1 MTNCLDFRREKLADP
16 RHLSP
21 GALAHMSDCAACRG
35 FSAEINENEAQL
47 AAALDVPVPEGLAE
61 RIVLRRRAGARNVAK
76 ASPRLWA
83 MAATVVLTFAFGFQQ
98 WKDFSSQDYARLAI
112 EHVMHEPESFTST
125 RLADP
130 QLFRSVMHNFGG
142 EMQAS
147 LGKVRFMKLCPVP
160 DGTGWHIVFE
170 TEQGELATLILIPA
184 KRMQSQREQAT
195 VGGWTAL
202 ARPGGQG
209 YYAVITQSPETLGK
223 VDELVRQRVRW
234 RG

>member
-1 MTNCLDFRREKLADP
+1 MKNCLDFRREKLADP
-16 RHLSP
+16 RRLSP
-21 GALAHMSDCAACRG
+21 EALAHLNDCAACRA
-35 FSAEINENEAQL
+35 FAAEVDENEARL
-47 AAALDVPVPEGLAE
+47 ASVLDVPVPEGLAE
-61 RIVLRRRAGARNVAK
+61 RIVLRRKTQARL
-76 ASPRLWA
+76 SPRLG
-83 MAATVVLTFAFGFQQ
+83 MLAASLVLTFALGFLQ
-98 WKDFSSQDYARLAI
+98 WRDVGSQDYARLAI
-112 EHVMHEPESFTST
+112 EHVMHEPESFTSS

-130 QLFRSVMHNFGG
+130 QLFRTVMQNFGG

-160 DGTGWHIVFE
+160 EGTGWHIVFE

-184 KRMQSQREQAT
+184 KRMQAQSEQAT

-223 VDELVRQRVRW
+223 VDELVRSRVRW

>member
-1 MTNCLDFRREKLADP
+1 MNCLEFRREKLADP

-21 GALAHMSDCAACRG
+21 GALAHINECTACRG
-35 FSAEINENEAQL
+35 FAAEINENEARL

-61 RIVLRRRAGARNVAK
+61 RIVLRRKAGTRF
-76 ASPRLWA
+76 SPRLG
-83 MAATVVLTFAFGFQQ
+83 MLAASVVLTFAFGILQR
-98 WKDFSSQDYARLAI
+98 KDAGSQDYARLAI
-112 EHVMHEPESFTST
+112 EHVMHEPESFTSA

-130 QLFRSVMHNFGG
+130 ELFRRVMHTFGG

-160 DGTGWHIVFE
+160 EGTGWHIVFE

-184 KRMQSQREQAT
+184 KRMQAQSEQAT
-195 VGGWTAL
+195 VGGWNAL

>member
-1 MTNCLDFRREKLADP
+1 MNCIEFRREKLADP
-16 RHLSP
+16 RHLSV
-21 GALAHMSDCAACRG
+21 GATAHMEQCAACRG
-35 FSAEINENEAQL
+35 FAIEVDENEARI
-47 AAALDVPVPEGLAE
+47 AAVLDVPVPEGLAE
-61 RIVLRRRAGARNVAK
+61 RIILRRKSGG

-83 MAATVVLTFAFGFQQ
+83 MAAAVVLTIGIGFTW
-98 WKDFSSQDYARLAI
+98 WKDYPSQDYARLAI

-130 QLFRSVMHNFGG
+130 QLFQTVMHNFGG
-142 EMQAS
+142 ELQAS
-147 LGKVRFMKLCPVP
+147 LGKVRYMKLCPVP
-160 DGTGWHIVFE
+160 EGTGWHIVFE

-184 KRMQSQREQAT
+184 KRMQSQGEQAT

-209 YYAVITQSPETLGK
+209 YYAVITKSPDTLGK
-223 VDELVRQRVRW
+223 VDELVRNRVRW

>member
-1 MTNCLDFRREKLADP
+1 MNCLEFRRDKLADP
-16 RHLSP
+16 RHISSD
-21 GALAHMSDCAACRG
+21 ALAHQNDCAACSN
-35 FSAEINENEAQL
+35 FAAEVDENEMRL
-47 AAALDVPVPEGLAE
+47 AAVLDVPVPEGLAE
-61 RIVLRRRAGARNVAK
+61 RVILRRKTGFRI
-76 ASPRLWA
+76 SPRLG
-83 MAATVVLTFAFGFQQ
+83 MLAASLVLTFALGFQQ
-98 WKDFSSQDYARLAI
+98 WKDAGSQEYARLAI

-130 QLFRSVMHNFGG
+130 QLFRNVMHTFGG
-142 EMQAS
+142 ELQAS
-147 LGKVRFMKLCPVP
+147 LGKVRYMKLCPVP
-160 DGTGWHIVFE
+160 EGTGWHIVFE

-184 KRMQSQREQAT
+184 KRMQAQSEHAT

-209 YYAVITQSPETLGK
+209 YYAVITQSPDTLGK

>member
-1 MTNCLDFRREKLADP
+1 MNCLEFRRLKLAEP
-16 RHLSP
+16 RGLPHD
-21 GALAHMSDCAACRG
+21 ALAHMSECATCRN
-35 FSAEINENEAQL
+35 FAAEINDNEERL

-61 RIVLRRRAGARNVAK
+61 RIILRRKTGTRVFAK
-76 ASPRLWA
+76 GSPRLWA

-98 WKDFSSQDYARLAI
+98 WRDAGSQEYARLAI
-112 EHVMHEPESFTST
+112 QHVMHEPESFTT
-125 RLADP
+125 ARLADP
-130 QLFRSVMHNFGG
+130 QLFHTVMQNFGG

-147 LGKVRFMKLCPVP
+147 LGKVRYMKLCPVP
-160 DGTGWHIVFE
+160 EGTGWHIVFE

-184 KRMQSQREQAT
+184 KRMTSQSEQAT

-209 YYAVITQSPETLGK
+209 YYAVITSSPDTLGK

-234 RG
+234 RS

>member
-1 MTNCLDFRREKLADP
+1 MNCLEFRREKLADP

-21 GALAHMSDCAACRG
+21 DTLAHLKECAACRG
-35 FSAEINENEAQL
+35 FAAEINENEARL

-61 RIVLRRRAGARNVAK
+61 RIVLRRKTGTRL
-76 ASPRLWA
+76 SPRMGML
-83 MAATVVLTFAFGFQQ
+83 AASVVLTFAFGILQ
-98 WKDFSSQDYARLAI
+98 WKDAGSQDYARLAI
-112 EHVMHEPESFTST
+112 EHVMHEPESFTSA

-130 QLFRSVMHNFGG
+130 ELFRRVMHTFGG

-160 DGTGWHIVFE
+160 EGTGWHIVFE
-170 TEQGELATLILIPA
+170 TEDGKLATLILIPA
-184 KRMQSQREQAT
+184 KRMKTDAEQAQ
-195 VGGWTAL
+195 VGGWNAV

-209 YYAVITQSPETLGK
+209 FYAVIADSPDNLAK
-223 VDELVRQRVRW
+223 ADELVRQKVRW

>member
-1 MTNCLDFRREKLADP
+1 MNCLEFRREKLADP

-21 GALAHMSDCAACRG
+21 GALAHINECTACRG
-35 FSAEINENEAQL
+35 FAAEINENEARL

-61 RIVLRRRAGARNVAK
+61 RIVLRRKAGTRF
-76 ASPRLWA
+76 SPRLG
-83 MAATVVLTFAFGFQQ
+83 MLAASVVLTFAFGILQ
-98 WKDFSSQDYARLAI
+98 WKDAGSQDYARLAI
-112 EHVMHEPESFTST
+112 EHVMHEPESFTSA

-130 QLFRSVMHNFGG
+130 ELFRRVMHTFGG

-160 DGTGWHIVFE
+160 EGTGWHIVFE
-170 TEQGELATLILIPA
+170 TEDGKLATLILIPA
-184 KRMQSQREQAT
+184 KHMKTDAEQAQ
-195 VGGWTAL
+195 VGGWNAV

-209 YYAVITQSPETLGK
+209 FYAVIADSPDNLAK
-223 VDELVRQRVRW
+223 ADELVRQKVRW